1 MDEKRIEDE
10 TEWLTGT
17 IPLNIA
23 GEDVAIE
30 VEAPAGQ
37 TKPRRLLPVFQKIT
51 NTIVDIAEKQLLEK
65 GKTISCKAGCGA
77 CCRQL
82 VPIAEMET
90 FHLRDLV
97 EEMPEPRQSEIKRR
111 FNEALEKL
119 YKAGLLEKLRNPFEI
134 SREERKSLGNDYF
147 RLQIACPFLEEE
159 SCSIHQMRPLACREY
174 LVTSPAENCAR
185 PQDNIEGVDL
195 PAKVSVA
202 VYSLDSV
209 QPANFYKWTPL
220 IIALEWAETHME
232 DSQTLT
238 SPEWVDK
245 VLAGITKA

>member
-1 MDEKRIEDE
+1 MDEKRIEEDA
-10 TEWLTGT
+10 EWLTGT

-23 GEDVAIE
+23 GEDVTVE

-65 GKTISCKAGCGA
+65 GKKISCKAGCGA

-97 EEMPEPRQSEIKRR
+97 EEMPELRQAEIKTR
-111 FNEALEKL
+111 FKEALEKL
-119 YKAGLLEKLRNPFEI
+119 DKAGLLEKLRNPFEI
-134 SREERKSLGNDYF
+134 SREERKRLGNEYF

-159 SCSIHQMRPLACREY
+159 SCSIHPNRPLACREY

-202 VYSLDSV
+202 VFSLDSE
-209 QPANFYKWTPL
+209 PSANVYKWTPL
-220 IIALEWAETHME
+220 ILALEWAETHAE
-232 DSQTLT
+232 DSRTQT
-238 SPEWVDK
+238 SPEWVDE
-245 VLAGITKA
+245 VVNRLTK